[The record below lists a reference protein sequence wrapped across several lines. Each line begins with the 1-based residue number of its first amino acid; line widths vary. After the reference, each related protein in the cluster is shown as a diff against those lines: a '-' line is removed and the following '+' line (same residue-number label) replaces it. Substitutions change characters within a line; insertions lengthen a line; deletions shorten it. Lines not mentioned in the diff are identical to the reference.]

1 MNKIFLIFSLVGFVE
16 LILGVLGF
24 AIPNTEYKPISDLAN
39 QFWAKPLI
47 DNNGT
52 LIIFFGF
59 ILFIFFGILFLI
71 VKTEKKP

>member
-52 LIIFFGF
+52 LIIFGF